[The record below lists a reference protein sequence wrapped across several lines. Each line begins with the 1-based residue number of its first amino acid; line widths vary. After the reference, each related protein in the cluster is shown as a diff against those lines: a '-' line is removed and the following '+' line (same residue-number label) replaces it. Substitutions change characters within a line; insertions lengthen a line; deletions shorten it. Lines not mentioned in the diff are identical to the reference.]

1 MVISSQLRPGMAIK
15 HQGQNYKVLAAEY
28 HPGQGQMGG
37 VAHVRLQN
45 LDTRTLW
52 EPNFRADLKFEEIRL
67 DKQNLEF
74 LYTDRGYCTFM
85 NPETFEQTEV
95 PQDLAGPQANF
106 LEPGMTVAVEF
117 VDGRPVGILFP
128 AVLEVRIAETAPAT
142 HQQQDSNFKPAK
154 LANGVEVMVPQF
166 IKAGDFI
173 RLDLENLKYMD
184 RVKAESKTKGVK
196 ASA

>member
-1 MVISSQLRPGMAIK
+1 MVISSQLRPGMAIR
-15 HQGQNYKVLAAEY
+15 HQGQNYKILAAEY

-52 EPNFRADLKFEEIRL
+52 EHSFRADLKFDEIAL
-67 DKQNLEF
+67 EKHTLEF
-74 LYTDRGYCTFM
+74 LYTDRGYCCFM

-95 PQDLAGPQANF
+95 PQALGGPQLNF
-106 LEPGMTVAVEF
+106 LEPGMRVAVEF

-128 AVLEVRIAETAPAT
+128 GVLEVRIAETAPAT
-142 HQQQDSNFKPAK
+142 HQQQETNFKPAS

-166 IKAGDFI
+166 IKAGDVI

-184 RVKAESKTKGVK
+184 RVKGAKV
-196 ASA
+196 SA